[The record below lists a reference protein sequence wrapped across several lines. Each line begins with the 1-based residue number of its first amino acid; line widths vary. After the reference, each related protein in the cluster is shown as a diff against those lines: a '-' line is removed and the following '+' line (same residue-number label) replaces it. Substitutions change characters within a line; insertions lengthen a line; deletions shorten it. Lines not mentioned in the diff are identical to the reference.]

1 MSKNW
6 QKKRAK
12 SERPKQEIFL
22 PPDEDNFEKHGIT
35 NLVIKF
41 SDFEPKMTLDKKIHI
56 RSPFFKRKMLD
67 GVMQKFLE
75 ELNEHIEPIKEE
87 IQNLDRLSY
96 LFLGIGILATF
107 FIGLV
112 LYMLISTLAAC
123 SLLALYLLSLSL
135 VYYRNFTFQQTL
147 QQQLVL
153 NMAILIYLA
162 NQSTFNQR
170 GVEA

>member
-1 MSKNW
+1 
-6 QKKRAK
+6 
-12 SERPKQEIFL
+12 
-22 PPDEDNFEKHGIT
+22 
-35 NLVIKF
+35 
-41 SDFEPKMTLDKKIHI
+41 
-56 RSPFFKRKMLD
+56 MLD